1 MPPGQVITDRFPVL
15 TYGSMPVIDLR
26 SWRLRILGL
35 VEEEVVLSWYEFME
49 LPRMTVRA
57 DFHCVTRWSRLDN
70 LWEGVSFKE
79 ISKVTSIQ
87 AEAKYV
93 TFSCFGGY
101 TTSLALE
108 ALMADDVLLAHHH
121 DGRPLDREHGWP
133 MRLVVPKRYGW
144 KSANF

>member
-1 MPPGQVITDRFPVL
+1 
-15 TYGSMPVIDLR
+15 
-26 SWRLRILGL
+26 
-35 VEEEVVLSWYEFME
+35 
-49 LPRMTVRA
+49 VRA

-144 KSANF
+144 KSAKWVKSIEYLAQDEGGFWEKRGYSGNADPWKEERFC